1 MYCHLSVAV
10 VKLTHLSLLI
20 TRLTETVKHLVL
32 YQLVCKILSI
42 ITFVRLTKKKQR
54 LVNKGTCVVKTNKTT
69 FFHDL
74 GPVCLK
80 YQLLKE
86 RFLFIYL
93 NVLLS
98 SSLTTPT

>member
-1 MYCHLSVAV
+1 MHKCKCKCKFGFISVSM
-10 VKLTHLSLLI
+10 LNF
-20 TRLTETVKHLVL
+20 KH
-32 YQLVCKILSI
+32 YNVCKID
-42 ITFVRLTKKKQR
+42 KKKQR